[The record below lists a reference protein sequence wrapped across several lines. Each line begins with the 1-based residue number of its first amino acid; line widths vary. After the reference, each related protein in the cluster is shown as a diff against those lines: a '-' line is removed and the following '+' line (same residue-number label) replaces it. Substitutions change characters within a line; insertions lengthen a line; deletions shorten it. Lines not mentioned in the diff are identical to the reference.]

1 MRKFAILLIVSS
13 YMGFSQSVDT
23 LYINYFDNA
32 PFASIDSGKTK
43 GLEIDIVNEYLLW
56 LKTTKKITL
65 TPKFT
70 GYKDFEKFYG
80 STKTGNKNTIV
91 LGSVAINTERL
102 KEVDFTFA
110 YLKT

>member
-56 LKTTKKITL
+56 LKTTKKLPSLQNLQAIKILKNFMVQQKQEIKIQLDLDLLQLTL
-65 TPKFT
+65 
-70 GYKDFEKFYG
+70 KD
-80 STKTGNKNTIV
+80 
-91 LGSVAINTERL
+91 
-102 KEVDFTFA
+102 
-110 YLKT
+110 